1 MDSAA
6 SIRPK
11 EISRMEVSTILAV
24 YGIAAIVRGTIA
36 AVVPMEVPATIL
48 VKGMMATIKMMNGME
63 RTILMANASG
73 LLSTGQARIP
83 FFSVTTS
90 RMPSGIPIMAAI
102 MAETESM
109 YNVSARLLKSK
120 LVITGDIA

>member
-11 EISRMEVSTILAV
+11 GISRMEVSTILAV

-63 RTILMANASG
+63 RTMLMANASG
-73 LLSTGQARIP
+73 LLSTGQRE
-83 FFSVTTS
+83 FRSS
-90 RMPSGIPIMAAI
+90 Q
-102 MAETESM
+102 
-109 YNVSARLLKSK
+109 
-120 LVITGDIA
+120 

>member
-11 EISRMEVSTILAV
+11 GISRMEVSTILAV

-63 RTILMANASG
+63 RTMLMANARRLIEYRANENSV
-73 LLSTGQARIP
+73 LLSDYEQDAKRYSDNGCDN
-83 FFSVTTS
+83 S
-90 RMPSGIPIMAAI
+90 
-102 MAETESM
+102 
-109 YNVSARLLKSK
+109 
-120 LVITGDIA
+120 